1 MGVKLLSRP
10 IDNSN
15 IAGSIKTEKDK
26 ISLFFF
32 SQKTLST
39 KQVRSSLI
47 ASEIV
52 LNLPPFCTVIDILV
66 NGTITQD
73 KLQFVIIS
81 LGNESTKAVT
91 NEAGKEKHGHSSAS
105 PTLLSN
111 NLCHSLWMAGEGTDT
126 PPSSSQNNLHLHQA
140 GNPSCDDA
148 FQSTATIKL
157 NTPPAS
163 FWISHPTGMPPPKP
177 NSPLPV
183 TTTK

>member
-66 NGTITQD
+66 NDTITQD

-111 NLCHSLWMAGEGTDT
+111 NLCHSLWMAEEGTDT
-126 PPSSSQNNLHLHQA
+126 PLPAKTTCTYTKQEIPRVMTLFNTQKPSSLIHLLLLS
-140 GNPSCDDA
+140 G
-148 FQSTATIKL
+148 
-157 NTPPAS
+157 
-163 FWISHPTGMPPPKP
+163 
-177 NSPLPV
+177 
-183 TTTK
+183 

>member
-15 IAGSIKTEKDK
+15 IAGSIKTEKTK
-26 ISLFFF
+26 IFLFFF

-39 KQVRSSLI
+39 KQVHSSLI

-81 LGNESTKAVT
+81 LGNESTKVVT

-111 NLCHSLWMAGEGTDT
+111 NLCYSLWMAEEGTDT
-126 PPSSSQNNLHLHQA
+126 PPLPAKTTCIYTKQEIPHVMTLFNPQQPSSLIHLLLLS
-140 GNPSCDDA
+140 G
-148 FQSTATIKL
+148 
-157 NTPPAS
+157 
-163 FWISHPTGMPPPKP
+163 
-177 NSPLPV
+177 
-183 TTTK
+183 

>member
-1 MGVKLLSRP
+1 MGVKLLSHP

-111 NLCHSLWMAGEGTDT
+111 NLCHSLWMAEEGTDT
-126 PPSSSQNNLHLHQA
+126 PLPAKTTCIYTKQEIPRVMTLFSTQQPSSLIHLLLS
-140 GNPSCDDA
+140 G
-148 FQSTATIKL
+148 
-157 NTPPAS
+157 
-163 FWISHPTGMPPPKP
+163 
-177 NSPLPV
+177 
-183 TTTK
+183 

>member
-66 NGTITQD
+66 NDTITQD

-126 PPSSSQNNLHLHQA
+126 PLPAKTTCIYTKQEIPRVMTLFNTQQPSSLIHLLLLS
-140 GNPSCDDA
+140 G
-148 FQSTATIKL
+148 
-157 NTPPAS
+157 
-163 FWISHPTGMPPPKP
+163 
-177 NSPLPV
+177 
-183 TTTK
+183 

>member
-39 KQVRSSLI
+39 KQVHSSLI

-66 NGTITQD
+66 NDTITQD

-111 NLCHSLWMAGEGTDT
+111 NLCHSLWMAEEGTDT
-126 PPSSSQNNLHLHQA
+126 PLPAKTTCIYTKQEIPRVMTLFNTQKPSSLIHLLLLS
-140 GNPSCDDA
+140 G
-148 FQSTATIKL
+148 
-157 NTPPAS
+157 
-163 FWISHPTGMPPPKP
+163 
-177 NSPLPV
+177 
-183 TTTK
+183 